1 MSLMDFF
8 HVYDRHI
15 YHDEMDYY
23 GHYPPA
29 QYIRLTGNAF
39 FCSLAP
45 QGFAL
50 NDLVS
55 KINATWM
62 LGMADLHILKD
73 FGSDAPKTPVR
84 LYALPLMHTGAVF
97 LSRIYAVVDDEP
109 IAMLDGLGMVVS
121 LEKRK
126 LIRPAEVASLLGQDI
141 CEAQIPAPA
150 RIKLPEDMTFV
161 QEFPVYYAFCDVNRH
176 LTFSRYADLI
186 CESIEYWSRGHH
198 RAMKRLR
205 IEYDQ
210 EARIGDVL
218 SIYIKEIDGQIY
230 VKGLKQSGVVS
241 FKAIV
246 EMVDE

>member
-1 MSLMDFF
+1 M
-8 HVYDRHI
+8 YDRHI

-23 GHYPPA
+23 GHYPPS

-39 FCSLAP
+39 FCSLEP

-50 NDLVS
+50 KDLVS
-55 KINATWM
+55 KMNATWM

-73 FGSDAPKTPVR
+73 FGSDAPSTPVQV
-84 LYALPLMHTGAVF
+84 YALPLMHTGAVF
-97 LSRIYAVVDDEP
+97 LSRIYAAVDGKP

-121 LEKRK
+121 LESRK
-126 LIRPAEVASLLGQDI
+126 LLRPADVAKQLGHEI
-141 CEAQIPAPA
+141 GEAQIPAPA
-150 RIKLPEDMTFV
+150 RINLPDEMTFV
-161 QEFPVYYAFCDVNRH
+161 REFPVYYAFCDVNRH
-176 LTFSRYADLI
+176 LTFSRYPDLI

-205 IEYDQ
+205 IEYAQ
-210 EARIGDVL
+210 EARVGDVL
-218 SIYIKEIDGQIY
+218 SIYIREIDGQIF
-230 VKGLKQSGVVS
+230 VRGQKQNGAIS